1 MTSTTATT
9 STTIMADA
17 DLPLLFRQADAAS
30 IRSQRRFF
38 RSLGAELL
46 FLLFGSLAG
55 LFTFLPFAT
64 APFTVL
70 GVMVRPLPYAQLVA
84 AALIAVALAIR
95 LHRYGTHLD
104 TYWYEARAAAE
115 SAKSLAWRYAV
126 GGDLF
131 EVAKPAQEADDL
143 FRRRLQETLTDL
155 SRSVHGVT
163 FSEQGQITDALRHL
177 RAQDLSTRRQ
187 AYLEG
192 RVADQQRWYERKQAR
207 NQELA
212 RFAQGISIVLEVLSI
227 LLAVAQAIGLLGINL
242 QTFATAILA
251 GGIAW
256 SQAHRYQDLAATY
269 NVAAKE
275 AEAMKGLLPAESDEG
290 AWADFVEHA
299 ETAFS
304 REHRLWRATR
314 GD

>member
-9 STTIMADA
+9 STTILSDA
-17 DLPLLFRQADAAS
+17 DLPLLFRQADAAA
-30 IRSQRRFF
+30 IRAQRRFF

-46 FLLFGSLAG
+46 FLLFGSRAN
-55 LFTFLPFAT
+55 LFTILPFAT
-64 APFTVL
+64 GPTTVL
-70 GVMVRPLPYAQLVA
+70 GLTVHPLPIAELVA
-84 AALIAVALAIR
+84 AGLIGVALVLR
-95 LHRYGTHLD
+95 LYRYGARLD
-104 TYWYEARAAAE
+104 THWYEARAVAE

-131 EVAKPAQEADDL
+131 EVTKPAQEADGL
-143 FRRRLQETLTDL
+143 FRSRLQETLIDL
-155 SRSVHGVT
+155 SRPVRGVVY
-163 FSEQGQITDALRHL
+163 SEDGQITDSLRRL
-177 RAQDLSTRRQ
+177 RGRDLATRRL

-192 RVADQQRWYERKQAR
+192 RVADQQTWYQRKQAWNGR
-207 NQELA
+207 RA
-212 RFAQGISIVLEVLSI
+212 RLTQGISITLEAASS
-227 LLAVAQAIGLLGINL
+227 LLAVAQAIGLLAVNL
-242 QTFATAILA
+242 QTLATAILA

-269 NVAAKE
+269 DVAAKE
-275 AEAMKGLLPAESDEG
+275 AKAMQRLLPTGPEEA
-290 AWADFVEHA
+290 AWADFVAHA